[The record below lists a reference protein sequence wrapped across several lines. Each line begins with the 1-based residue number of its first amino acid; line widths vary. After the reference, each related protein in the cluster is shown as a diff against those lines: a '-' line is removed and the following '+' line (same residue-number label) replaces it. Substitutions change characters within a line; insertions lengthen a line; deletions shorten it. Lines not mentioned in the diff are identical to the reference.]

1 MWVTSSCLVAK
12 LYQTL
17 CDPMHCSTPGF
28 SVLHCLLEFA
38 QTHVHGV
45 GDAIQP
51 TCPLSPFLL
60 LPSIFPSIRVFSYE
74 STLHTR
80 WPKYWSF
87 SFSFGPSNEYP
98 GLASFR
104 IDWFD
109 PLAVQGSL
117 KSLLHT
123 TIWKHK
129 FFSDWLSLWSNSL
142 FCTQLQTYL
151 KGPKMLFS
159 WCDVDEIM
167 RWAGWFW
174 SQEQISL
181 SRRRI

>member
-87 SFSFGPSNEYP
+87 SFSFGPSNEYS
-98 GLASFR
+98 GLISFR
-104 IDWFD
+104 IE
-109 PLAVQGSL
+109 
-117 KSLLHT
+117 
-123 TIWKHK
+123 
-129 FFSDWLSLWSNSL
+129 FSHLGEIEWVSASG
-142 FCTQLQTYL
+142 TQHH
-151 KGPKMLFS
+151 GI
-159 WCDVDEIM
+159 C
-167 RWAGWFW
+167 
-174 SQEQISL
+174 SL
-181 SRRRI
+181 SFLASSQNQKHPCHFLFTVKSCPGEMYLGEDFFQ